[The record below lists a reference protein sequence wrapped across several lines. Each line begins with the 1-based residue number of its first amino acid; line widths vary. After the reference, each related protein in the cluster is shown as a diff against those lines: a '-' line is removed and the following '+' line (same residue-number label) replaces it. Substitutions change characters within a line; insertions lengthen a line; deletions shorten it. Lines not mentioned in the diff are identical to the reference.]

1 MEIQLDRIEDE
12 PLSWKDPQELDPEV
26 LDRPEIVA
34 LTAIAWQGTVSPLA
48 SGYLFDARLSYGQT
62 LTCPRCLGTS
72 EVPVDARVELLI
84 RTGGSHPTAGEYE
97 LEESDLGILDVEEEI
112 LDTQP
117 ILMEQLQLNVP
128 MHPLCREDCAGLC
141 PHCGADLNRVS
152 CDCEKGPEDPRWAAL
167 GELRDRFEE

>member
-12 PLSWKDPQELDPEV
+12 PLNWKDPQELPPGALERLEV
-26 LDRPEIVA
+26 VA
-34 LTAIAWQGTVSPLA
+34 LTPVSWRGTVSPVGG
-48 SGYLFDARLSYGQT
+48 GYLFDGQLSYAQT

-72 EVPVDARVELLI
+72 EVTVETRVELLV
-84 RTGGSHPTAGEYE
+84 RAGASQPTMGDHE
-97 LEESDLGILDVEEEI
+97 LEASDLGELKIEGKT

-141 PHCGADLNRVS
+141 PHCGADLNRTTCE
-152 CDCEKGPEDPRWAAL
+152 CDRGPEDPRWAAL

>member
-12 PLSWKDPQELDPEV
+12 PLQWKDPQELPPAA
-26 LDRPEIVA
+26 LDRPEVVG
-34 LTAIAWQGTVSPLA
+34 LTPISWYGTVSA
-48 SGYLFDARLSYGQT
+48 IGGGYLFDGRLSYAQT
-62 LTCPRCLGTS
+62 LTCPRCLGPS
-72 EVPVDARVELLI
+72 EVPVEARVELLVK
-84 RTGGSHPTAGEYE
+84 TDKGESTMGEYE
-97 LEESDLGILDVEEEI
+97 LEASDLGELNVEGEI

-141 PHCGADLNRVS
+141 PHCGADLNRTTCE
-152 CDCEKGPEDPRWAAL
+152 CDRGPEDPRWAAL